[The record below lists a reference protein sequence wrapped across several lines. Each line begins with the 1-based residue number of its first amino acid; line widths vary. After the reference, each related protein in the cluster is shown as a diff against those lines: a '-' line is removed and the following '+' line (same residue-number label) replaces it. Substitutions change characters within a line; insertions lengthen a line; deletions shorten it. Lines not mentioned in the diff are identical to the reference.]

1 MPPLANRLVV
11 VAGGAGGLG
20 RAVVAELAGRAARVL
35 SGERRPPRDDARVA
49 AVDYRILDAG
59 DEASVSAFFEGL
71 PETPLALVNTI
82 GGYAA
87 GPSIAESEL
96 AQWRQ
101 QLELNL
107 ISAALL
113 TKWALRRMAPAKVG
127 RIVHV
132 ASRAATEPGA
142 HAFGYSVSKLGVVR
156 LVEAAAAENLQG
168 GITVN
173 CVLPSTIDTAA
184 NRAAMPKADF
194 TRWVRP
200 EQIARVIAFLLSD
213 DAEIVSGAAI
223 PVYGRA

>member
-1 MPPLANRLVV
+1 MPPLTNRLVV

-20 RAVVAELAGRAARVL
+20 RAVVRELAARGARVV
-35 SGERRPPRDDARVA
+35 SGDRRPPANEARVA
-49 AVDYRILDAG
+49 AVDYRTLDAA
-59 DEASVSAFFEGL
+59 DEASVSAFFAAL
-71 PETPLALVNTI
+71 PEAPLALVNTI

-87 GPSIAESEL
+87 GPSIAESEV

-101 QLELNL
+101 QLEVNL
-107 ISAALL
+107 LSAALL
-113 TKWALRRMAPAKVG
+113 TKWAVRRMAPAQAG

-132 ASRAATEPGA
+132 ASRAATQPGA
-142 HAFGYSVSKLGVVR
+142 HAFAYTVSKLGVVR
-156 LVEAAAAENLQG
+156 LVEAAAAENVES

-173 CVLPSTIDTAA
+173 CVLPSIIDTAA

-194 TRWVRP
+194 TRWTKP
-200 EQIARVIAFLLSD
+200 EQIARVIAFLVSD